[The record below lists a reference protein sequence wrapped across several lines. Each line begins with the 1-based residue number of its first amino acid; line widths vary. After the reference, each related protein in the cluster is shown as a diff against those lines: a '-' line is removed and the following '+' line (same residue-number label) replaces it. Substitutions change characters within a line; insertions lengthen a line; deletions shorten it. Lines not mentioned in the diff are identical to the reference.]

1 MRVLPKGVV
10 AAVAAAM
17 LLSGCADQ
25 GAEPDSP
32 GTGTTASRNR
42 PGAAVSLAEA
52 RADIR
57 AGLAAGEFEG
67 ARFSET
73 KDNRAFSAC
82 AVTAVVSTAAEPD
95 PKGFERMAD
104 ELKQR
109 RWLRT
114 KLWADEGIQMLSLR
128 RTPWTLD
135 FIGGTGALPEQA
147 QDFTGLSV
155 NAVDRDCAN
164 RVAASLSP

>member
-10 AAVAAAM
+10 AAMAAAI
-17 LLSGCADQ
+17 LLSGCADEA
-25 GAEPDSP
+25 AEPASP
-32 GTGTTASRNR
+32 GTGTKASRDKPR
-42 PGAAVSLAEA
+42 AAISLAEA

-67 ARFSET
+67 ARFSEM
-73 KDNRAFSAC
+73 DNREFSAC

-95 PKGFERMAD
+95 PRDTEQMAD

-109 RWLRT
+109 GWLQT
-114 KLWADEGIQMLSLR
+114 KFSTNGGIQVLSLR
-128 RTPWTLD
+128 KTPWTLD

>member
-1 MRVLPKGVV
+1 MIGRG
-10 AAVAAAM
+10 
-17 LLSGCADQ
+17 GGNE
-25 GAEPDSP
+25 GAEPESP
-32 GTGTTASRNR
+32 GTGTTASRDTPR
-42 PGAAVSLAEA
+42 AAISLAGA
-52 RADIR
+52 QADIR

-73 KDNRAFSAC
+73 KDNREFSAC

-95 PKGFERMAD
+95 PRETERMAD

-109 RWLRT
+109 GWLQT
-114 KLWADEGIQMLSLR
+114 KFSTNNGIQVLSLR
-128 RTPWTLD
+128 KAPWTPD